1 MCYLCAIVYSFIF
14 LKKQRL
20 DIQWNC
26 NEQVLFYQEFISFFQ
41 QDLPLRKIEVIVAPN
56 SFRLIQIPIIP
67 LQTGFVSVRARVD
80 NTGDRLLA
88 RTHVLPEGVTVE
100 SSTVLTVDLNG
111 RSSFVGNVGGNP
123 NLKGVRS
130 ETTLTVS
137 AGVVG
142 PLLPFNVTPAIGQP
156 QVRL

>member
-1 MCYLCAIVYSFIF
+1 MKNSTIF
-14 LKKQRL
+14 
-20 DIQWNC
+20 
-26 NEQVLFYQEFISFFQ
+26 FP

-88 RTHVLPEGVTVE
+88 RTQVLPEGVTVE

-123 NLKGVRS
+123 NLRGVRS

-156 QVRL
+156 QVRFWAGRSKNMEHSLNKVINCFLKIICLENIN

>member
-1 MCYLCAIVYSFIF
+1 M
-14 LKKQRL
+14 
-20 DIQWNC
+20 
-26 NEQVLFYQEFISFFQ
+26 
-41 QDLPLRKIEVIVAPN
+41 RKIDVTVAPH

-67 LQTGFVSVRARVD
+67 LQTGFLSVRAKVD

-88 RTHVLPEGVTVE
+88 RTQVLPEGVTVE

-111 RSSFVGNVGGNP
+111 RSSFVGNVGGSP
-123 NLKGVRS
+123 NLRGVRS

-156 QVRL
+156 QVTF